1 MQYNVPE
8 HIKGLTTEE
17 LKTSRKKFG
26 FNQIDAIKKNAWYR
40 MLLDILKEPMLL
52 LLIAVTVII

>member
-1 MQYNVPE
+1 MQYNVPK

-26 FNQIDAIKKNAWYR
+26 FNQIDAIKKMR
-40 MLLDILKEPMLL
+40 GIGCCS
-52 LLIAVTVII
+52 IF